1 MTGTR
6 GLDTSARTSYRLA
19 IGVAVAT
26 VLLLLFGIGA
36 LGIIGAGGEPDRMYL
51 GVLTVLAVGTAVAR
65 LRPRGMAW
73 ALAAT
78 ALAQVL
84 VAVIALATGLQ
95 DTEGASVVEIL
106 GLTAMYAGLF
116 ALSAWLFARAARQPA
131 PVAAGPATT

>member
-1 MTGTR
+1 MTDGR
-6 GLDTSARTSYRLA
+6 GLDMTARTSYRLA
-19 IGVAVAT
+19 IGVAVGT
-26 VLLLLFGIGA
+26 VLFLLFGIGA

-51 GVLTVLAVGTAVAR
+51 GVLAVLAVGTALAR

-78 ALAQVL
+78 ALAQVV

-95 DTEGASVVEIL
+95 DTEGASVLEIL

-116 ALSAWLFARAARQPA
+116 ALSAFLFWRAARQPA
-131 PVAAGPATT
+131 PIAAVQ